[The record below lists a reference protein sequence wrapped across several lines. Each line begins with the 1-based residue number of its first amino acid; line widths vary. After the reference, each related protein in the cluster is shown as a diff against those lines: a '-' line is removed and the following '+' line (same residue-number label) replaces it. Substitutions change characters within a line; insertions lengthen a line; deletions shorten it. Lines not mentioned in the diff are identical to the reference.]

1 MGSRINEV
9 RVIDLVIQR
18 HAVSHAMHAIR
29 HIVRRVQAG
38 MQGGKQTGSRVRIER
53 RKLTAHVVHFLAFI
67 ADVLIVLQHHR
78 HRTCAV
84 EGVNGVGDMLP
95 EYSGRL
101 IGA

>member
-1 MGSRINEV
+1 MINGV
-9 RVIDLVIQR
+9 RVIDFVIQR
-18 HAVSHAMHAIR
+18 HAVSHAIHAMR

-53 RKLTAHVVHFLAFI
+53 RKLTARLVHFLAFI
-67 ADVLIVLQHHR
+67 PNELIALQHHR

-84 EGVNGVGDMLP
+84 EGVNGVGDMLS